1 MANKWLWTVEQA
13 QGIMREERR
22 GEERRGERRGEERR
36 GEERR
41 GKKSTKNTLTVAD
54 YP

>member
-13 QGIMREERR
+13 QGIMRQ
-22 GEERRGERRGEERR
+22 ERRGEERR